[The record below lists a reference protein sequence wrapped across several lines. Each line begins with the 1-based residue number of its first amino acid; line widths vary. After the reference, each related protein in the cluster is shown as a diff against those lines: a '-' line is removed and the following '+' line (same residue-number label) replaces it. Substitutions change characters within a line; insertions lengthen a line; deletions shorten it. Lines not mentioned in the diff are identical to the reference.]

1 MQIRK
6 QIKFSHFQKTLAITL
21 TAVVLNSCGNAW
33 MSSQKRKN
41 SPSALMLSG
50 QWAYDKGDFENAV
63 NFFQQVVD
71 SDTANANARIRL
83 AYAINAHSG
92 LNPLD
97 LIAKLANLNKA
108 PAASATPKAALEDAN
123 LFFQEPDI
131 FLDDPKP
138 ASGASSVTAFAEV
151 IGLSK
156 VEKDALYLKK
166 LKTIDQLRA
175 ASPRYALLHRSWKA
189 ICQLIPKSALDSVVG
204 KDKILQK
211 NLEIENCKG
220 GLPATSK
227 ERTSALFAAAIG
239 SMAQA
244 AGLYQIALD
253 YDGDGQIDLVTQ
265 AQSITTDLT
274 ALNAKAKELGS
285 KGTQTID
292 DITAL
297 GETMSQLNTKM
308 AELTSLSA
316 TLKGELI
323 NLTLAHFGFVAL
335 LTAGMGMPESMTK
348 SITGTLSKFNE
359 AKDKLN
365 GFLSAGS
372 PAAGGAGGTDKG
384 TQSQQIAQNAAKA
397 SEAVDTLILKQT
409 ASINANTDLT
419 PEQKTE
425 KLAVL
430 EKNKQQSCSNFE
442 NLKVAYNLPANTA
455 PPTQCTATALYLND
469 VVTADQFN

>member
-6 QIKFSHFQKTLAITL
+6 QIKFSHFQKTIAISL
-21 TAVVLNSCGNAW
+21 MAAVLNSCGNAW
-33 MSSQKRKN
+33 MSSQMRKN
-41 SPSALMLSG
+41 SPSALMQSG
-50 QWAYDKGDFENAV
+50 QWAYDKGDFEAAV

-92 LNPLD
+92 LNPID
-97 LIAKLANLNKA
+97 LIAKLASLNKT
-108 PAASATPKAALEDAN
+108 PAAATLNSDLVVAN
-123 LFFQEPDI
+123 LFLE
-131 FLDDPKP
+131 DPKP
-138 ASGASSVTAFAEV
+138 ASGTSSVTAFAEV

-156 VEKDALYLKK
+156 VEKDALYLQK

-189 ICQLIPKSALDSVVG
+189 ICQLIPKPSLESVLAA
-204 KDKILQK
+204 DKTLQK

-220 GLPATSK
+220 GLPTSAK
-227 ERTSALFAAAIG
+227 VHTSALFAAAIG

-244 AGLYQIALD
+244 AGLYQIVLD

-285 KGTQTID
+285 KSTQTID

-297 GETMSQLNTKM
+297 GDTMSQLNTKM

-323 NLTLAHFGFVAL
+323 NLTLAHFGFVAV
-335 LTAGMGMPESMTK
+335 LTAGMGMPESITK

-359 AKDKLN
+359 AKEKLN

-372 PAAGGAGGTDKG
+372 PTAGGSGGTDKG
-384 TQSQQIAQNAAKA
+384 TQSQQIAQNVAKA

-455 PPTQCTATALYLND
+455 PPTQCAVAGLTEE
-469 VVTADQFN
+469 